1 MESLVESS
9 LASGVHTLT
18 DSRALTRE
26 EHYACIKSLR
36 TADGHWWESRNK
48 LLDNDAAQ
56 REEIERLRDRLKET
70 MEMCHDAISRR
81 VSIQEQA
88 KYGARMGAIRAEEF

>member
-1 MESLVESS
+1 ML
-9 LASGVHTLT
+9 LRLIA
-18 DSRALTRE
+18 
-26 EHYACIKSLR
+26 YANTIDRQKEAPKIG
-36 TADGHWWESRNK
+36 TH
-48 LLDNDAAQ
+48 DAAQ